1 MNKST
6 KVVILAAG
14 KGARIG
20 SALPKVLLPVGKVP
34 MVLRLLD
41 SVRNSEVDTKPIMV
55 IGHGCE
61 AVRDMVGSDA
71 IFVLQEKQLGTGHA
85 LSTARE
91 AVSGAS
97 NIVVLYGDHPF
108 VSSNAISDV
117 VSLREQTGAPI
128 AMMTTIV
135 PDWNDWRFV
144 FRCWGRIL
152 RDQNNKIADIREW
165 KDANDKEKEIK
176 ELNPGLYCF
185 ESGWLWKN
193 IDGLECN
200 NAQNEYYITDLVSMA
215 VGQGSRECCVPHDR
229 PQRPAHLRRRVRC
242 PFPGPKAHAPRGG
255 IEAVT
260 GHHPEV
266 ACLFP
271 VESRSAAPANCR
283 SLFRAPDIADGRPQ
297 A

>member
-1 MNKST
+1 
-6 KVVILAAG
+6 
-14 KGARIG
+14 
-20 SALPKVLLPVGKVP
+20 
-34 MVLRLLD
+34 
-41 SVRNSEVDTKPIMV
+41 MV

-135 PDWNDWRFV
+135 PDWHDWRFV

-152 RDQNNKIADIREW
+152 RDQNNKIVGIREW

-215 VGQGSRECCVPHDR
+215 VGQGHKIQSLFLPPEHSVGVNTKEELEIAERICSGLEKTKVKNGHSFEGD
-229 PQRPAHLRRRVRC
+229 A
-242 PFPGPKAHAPRGG
+242 PFPY
-255 IEAVT
+255 I
-260 GHHPEV
+260 
-266 ACLFP
+266 L
-271 VESRSAAPANCR
+271 
-283 SLFRAPDIADGRPQ
+283 
-297 A
+297 